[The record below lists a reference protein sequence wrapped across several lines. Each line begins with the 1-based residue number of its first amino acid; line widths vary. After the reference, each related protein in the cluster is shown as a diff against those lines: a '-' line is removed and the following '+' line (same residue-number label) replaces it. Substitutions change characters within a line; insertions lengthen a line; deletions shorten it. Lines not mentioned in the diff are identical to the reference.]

1 MMRVRCRR
9 AALAVLAV
17 LAAVN
22 GAANQE
28 PMPADLLITLERT
41 ACYGECPV
49 YHVTIDARGNVIFE
63 GRNFVRVQGRHTEMI
78 PASSV
83 ASLLA
88 IANRIGF
95 FDLRDSYRAP
105 VTDLST
111 TIVTITANGRTK
123 RVEDYFGAPKDLK
136 QFEYAIDDAAGTQR
150 WIRIDAPTLRRLLS
164 EGRLTSQQEKTALLR
179 DAVDQNDVDVVHA
192 LLEAGT
198 DPNVSLFETNTTPL
212 MFVRSAAVA
221 KALIAAGGRIAA
233 RNTNGATPLGS
244 AACAGNV
251 ELVSV
256 LLDAGADP
264 AAPGFAD
271 QTPLECARLRRANLL
286 KKPTPPDFGAR
297 RLFVQDYDG
306 VIRALEQVLRK

>member
-9 AALAVLAV
+9 AALVVLAV
-17 LAAVN
+17 LTAVN

-28 PMPADLLITLERT
+28 SMPTDLLITLERT

-49 YHVTIDARGNVIFE
+49 YQVTIDARGNVIFE
-63 GRNFVRVQGRHTEMI
+63 GRHFVRAQGRHTETI
-78 PASSV
+78 PVSSV

-88 IANRIGF
+88 TAYRIGF

-105 VTDLST
+105 ITDLST

-136 QFEYAIDDAAGTQR
+136 QFEYAIDEAAGTQG
-150 WIRIDAPTLRRLLS
+150 WIRTDAPTVRRLLS
-164 EGRLTSQQEKTALLR
+164 GGLLTQQEKTALLR
-179 DAVDQNDVDVVHA
+179 DAVAHNDVDVVHA
-192 LLEAGT
+192 LLEAET
-198 DPNVSLFETNTTPL
+198 DPNVNLFETNTTPL
-212 MFVRSAAVA
+212 MFVRSAVVA
-221 KALIAAGGRIAA
+221 KALIAAGGRITA

-251 ELVSV
+251 EVVSV

-264 AAPGFAD
+264 AALGFAD
-271 QTPLECARLRRANLL
+271 QSPLECARLRRANQL

-306 VIRALEQVLRK
+306 VIAALERALRK